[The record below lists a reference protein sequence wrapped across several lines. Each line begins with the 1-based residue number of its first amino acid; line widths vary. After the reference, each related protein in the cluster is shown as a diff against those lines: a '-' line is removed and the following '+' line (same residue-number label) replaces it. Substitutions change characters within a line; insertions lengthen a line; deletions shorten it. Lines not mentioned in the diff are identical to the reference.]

1 MLLRDYPALYGDMSH
16 LIWRNSPMLALCAEV
31 PASAIR
37 LAQQTCYP
45 SHHHSA
51 SENTM
56 TDRQFEIVLYGASGF
71 TGKLVAEYLAS
82 EHTDLRWAI
91 AGRNQQKLERVRR
104 ELNLP
109 DLPILIA
116 DSADSTQLAA
126 MARQTRVVISTVGP
140 YAQYGTP
147 VLEACAAE
155 GTHYC
160 DLTGEAQWMAEVYE
174 RIDPL
179 AKASG
184 ARLVHCC
191 GFDSIPSDLSVFFL
205 QKHFKERFGGYANR
219 VSGRMGLAAGGV
231 SGGTV
236 ASLMLVAE
244 QASQDPVIRERVMD
258 PYALYPAGV
267 EKGSDTP
274 DQTGIA
280 WDDDFESWTGPFVM
294 AAINTKVVRRSHAL
308 AGLPYSAGFQY
319 DESQLCSSRAKAL
332 LSAAGLGTVMA
343 GTFFSPTRAL
353 LKKVLP
359 DPGEGPNETTRDN
372 GFFEFWTHGTDG
384 ENRLRVKVTGQ
395 RDPGYGATSRM
406 LAQAGLSL
414 ARDELQVGGGIWT
427 PASALGDAL
436 LARLPSVDI
445 HFTVVEEH

>member
-1 MLLRDYPALYGDMSH
+1 
-16 LIWRNSPMLALCAEV
+16 
-31 PASAIR
+31 
-37 LAQQTCYP
+37 
-45 SHHHSA
+45 
-51 SENTM
+51 M

-71 TGKLVAEYLAS
+71 TGKLVAEYLAND
-82 EHTDLRWAI
+82 HQDLRWAI
-91 AGRNQQKLERVRR
+91 AGRNAQKLEQVRR

-109 DLPILIA
+109 ELPILIA
-116 DSADSTQLAA
+116 DSADPDSLSA
-126 MARQTRVVISTVGP
+126 MASQTRTLISTVGP

-147 VLEACAAE
+147 VLKACATE

-174 RIDPL
+174 EIDPI

-205 QKHFKERFGGYANR
+205 QKRFKERFGNYASH
-219 VSGRMGLAAGGV
+219 VTGRMGRAAGGV

-236 ASLMLVAE
+236 ASLMYVAE
-244 QASQDPVIRERVMD
+244 QASKDPVIKERVMD
-258 PYALYPAGV
+258 PYALYPAGL
-267 EKGSDTP
+267 EKGLDVP
-274 DQTGIA
+274 DQAGIA
-280 WDDDFESWTGPFVM
+280 WDDNFESWTGPFVM

-308 AGLPYSAGFQY
+308 AGLPYGADFRY

-332 LSAAGLGTVMA
+332 LSAGGLGAVMA

-359 DPGEGPNETTRDN
+359 DPGEGPNETTRNN
-372 GFFEFWTHGTDG
+372 GFFEFWAHGTDG
-384 ENRLRVKVTGQ
+384 ENQLRVKVAGQ

-406 LAQAGLSL
+406 LAQAGLCL
-414 ARDELQVGGGIWT
+414 ARDELSVGGGIWT
-427 PASALGDAL
+427 TASAMGDAL
-436 LARLPSVDI
+436 LSRLPNVDI
-445 HFTVVEEH
+445 HFSVVES